1 LWQKIFAGIFLIIGI
16 ILIYLLFWPV
26 PISPAQWNPPEA
38 PTLTGVYEP
47 NTRLASAERLETG
60 GFGPEDVAFD
70 DQGKIYTGLEDG
82 RIMRLQNGS
91 QPQVFA
97 YTGGSPLGLC
107 FNPSGDLI
115 VADADKGLLS
125 ISKEGS
131 IRVLSTEAEGVPF
144 KLTDGVD
151 IAKDGT
157 IYFSD
162 ASFKFSN
169 KDYMY
174 DLMENQPNGR
184 LLAYYPSNNSTKVLL
199 HDLHFANGVAVSSDQ
214 SFVLVAETNRYQIL
228 RYWLRGRNKSK
239 SDIFISNLPGFP
251 DGVSSNGNDTFWVA
265 LVAPRDRSLDD
276 QLLPNPF
283 LRKILMRLPSQFTA
297 STPYGFVLGLNEN
310 GNVTYNLQDPL
321 GAFKQITNAREYRG
335 MLYLG
340 TIGEES
346 LGCLRI
352 S

>member
-1 LWQKIFAGIFLIIGI
+1 MWHKIFAGILLTVGI
-16 ILIYLLFWPV
+16 IFAYLLFWPI
-26 PISPAQWNPPEA
+26 PINPSQWNPPEA

-47 NTRLASAERLETG
+47 NNRLASVERLETG

-70 DQGKIYTGLEDG
+70 DLERIYTGLEDG

-91 QPQVFA
+91 PPQVFA
-97 YTGGSPLGLC
+97 YTGGCPLGLC
-107 FNPSGDLI
+107 FTLSGDLI

-125 ISKEGS
+125 ISRNGS

-162 ASFKFSN
+162 ASSKFSN

-184 LLAYYPSNNSTKVLL
+184 LLVYYPINNTTKVLL
-199 HDLHFANGVAVSSDQ
+199 HALHFANGVAVSPDQ

-228 RYWLRGRNKSK
+228 RYWLHGQNKGR

-265 LVAPRDRSLDD
+265 LVEPRDNDLDNL
-276 QLLPNPF
+276 LLPNPIW
-283 LRKILMRLPSQFTA
+283 RKIFMRLPSQFA
-297 STPYGFVLGLNEN
+297 ALKPYGFVLGLNKN
-310 GNVTYNLQDPL
+310 GNVTHNLQDPL
-321 GAFKQITNAREYRG
+321 GGFRQITNVREYKG

-340 TIGEES
+340 SIGEDS
-346 LGCLRI
+346 VGRLRI